1 MRSRFGLGLKTLLA
15 TAVLICIALQTAR
28 AQDEAAGDQLLLELR
43 QVRTE
48 VDFLRTQV
56 ETGGGVADVRFNDL
70 QRRIDKVLEDAA
82 ALATQA
88 STAQRKAETAVQRVE
103 DLEGQVSVMQASIDQ
118 IATRLASLEADAV
131 FALEQEE
138 EPAVAEA
145 AETESSETAETD
157 GGSSAALE
165 TPALTELLDADGVP
179 VPLPKD
185 RTIIAPP
192 SREVTTEVEVADATA
207 EVINVPQTEAPTL
220 AAVEGASRLEG
231 ELPIFPSS
239 RPEPPIRSINPPSP
253 EVVAA
258 VTGTFGDLV
267 PVPAA
272 NSSRSSSTTSDFDVG
287 KRSFNAG
294 NYLAAIGP
302 LQGLIDQGEMA
313 ARAAEVSYMLGT
325 SFLRTQQYTSA
336 IQILAVGLRNHPSSQ
351 FAGTS
356 LVNLADALQANN
368 QATESCRLLSFVPIE
383 YPNDAQAISD
393 ANSRAVQFGC

>member
-118 IATRLASLEADAV
+118 IVTRLASLEADAV

-165 TPALTELLDADGVP
+165 TPVLTELLDADGVP

-220 AAVEGASRLEG
+220 AAVEGASRLG
-231 ELPIFPSS
+231 GSCRSS
-239 RPEPPIRSINPPSP
+239 
-253 EVVAA
+253 
-258 VTGTFGDLV
+258 
-267 PVPAA
+267 PVPAL
-272 NSSRSSSTTSDFDVG
+272 SRPYARLILHPRKLWQPSLAHLATSC
-287 KRSFNAG
+287 R
-294 NYLAAIGP
+294 
-302 LQGLIDQGEMA
+302 
-313 ARAAEVSYMLGT
+313 
-325 SFLRTQQYTSA
+325 FLRQTAPGLPALHLISMWASDPLMRA
-336 IQILAVGLRNHPSSQ
+336 IIWRRLAH
-351 FAGTS
+351 
-356 LVNLADALQANN
+356 
-368 QATESCRLLSFVPIE
+368 CR
-383 YPNDAQAISD
+383 
-393 ANSRAVQFGC
+393 G